1 MRKNDARKK
10 LAAFLKGPNGKK
22 VWIAG
27 TGVFLAAV
35 CLCLTAVITHRRNA
49 AEPPKAVAVTPES
62 TVSETTTATTE
73 TQTATTTE
81 TTTKKPA
88 PKPVGTTE
96 AVTREEPALPEKTTP
111 APSQN
116 RPTKCL
122 NVPFIDQRKKY
133 PTGCESVAAVMA
145 MRYYG
150 MPISVETFID
160 KYLPKGKTPVR
171 DANGDYF
178 GDDPR
183 KVFLG
188 NPYSDLGW
196 GCYAPVIVN
205 AVNRYIDKYKYSVKA
220 VYGVS
225 LDALCKQYI
234 DKGVPVLIW
243 ATQNMKKAEPGKT
256 WYITGTDETFT
267 WIRPMHCLLL
277 VGYDASGY
285 YFNDSLQ
292 GKNFRYSK
300 SSVQAAYKALGMQAV
315 IISDTPALTT
325 TKPEPTT
332 EPETETE
339 PEIGTEPETGT
350 ETGTVTT
357 PTETVTASGDTET

>member
-1 MRKNDARKK
+1 MQKRDAFRKF
-10 LAAFLKGPNGKK
+10 AAYLKGPNGKK
-22 VWIAG
+22 IWIAA

-35 CLCLTAVITHRRNA
+35 CLCLTGVIVHRRNT
-49 AEPPKAVAVTPES
+49 AEIPVAESVTPGT
-62 TVSETTTATTE
+62 TVTEVTTLPTE
-73 TQTATTTE
+73 TQSETATE

-88 PKPVGTTE
+88 PKPVGTTKPVE
-96 AVTREEPALPEKTTP
+96 RDEPALPQKVT
-111 APSQN
+111 QN
-116 RPTKCL
+116 TSKNHPIRCL

-145 MRYYG
+145 LQYYG

-160 KYLPKGKTPVR
+160 RYLPKGRAPFMDSTGTR
-171 DANGDYF
+171 F

-188 NPYSDLGW
+188 NPYSDKGW

-243 ATQNMKKAEPGKT
+243 ATQNMARVKKPTPAHT
-256 WYITGTDETFT
+256 WTIIGTNETFT
-267 WIRPMHCLLL
+267 WISPMHCLLL
-277 VGYDASGY
+277 VGYDATGY

-292 GKNFRYSK
+292 GKNYRYSK
-300 SSVQAAYKALGMQAV
+300 SSVQTAYKAIGMQAV

-325 TKPEPTT
+325 TKPAPTTT
-332 EPETETE
+332 EPETVTETE
-339 PEIGTEPETGT
+339 TVSET
-350 ETGTVTT
+350 ETGTSAA
-357 PTETVTASGDTET
+357 ETVTASAVAETA